1 MTISPFMSDVLFL
14 LLTFWPALR
23 VLERLGL
30 PRLYAVLLP
39 LSLLLPLLGHM
50 LLALLLAVRHWP
62 NFPPLPK
69 PPARERLT

>member
-1 MTISPFMSDVLFL
+1 MTISPFMSDVVFL

-23 VLERLGL
+23 VLKRLGL
-30 PRLYAVLLP
+30 PRLYAALLP

-50 LLALLLAVRHWP
+50 LLALLLAVRPWP